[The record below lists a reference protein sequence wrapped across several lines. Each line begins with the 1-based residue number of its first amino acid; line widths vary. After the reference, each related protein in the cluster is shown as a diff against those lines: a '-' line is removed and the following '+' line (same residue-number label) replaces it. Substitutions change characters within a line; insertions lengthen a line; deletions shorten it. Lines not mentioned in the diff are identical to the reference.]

1 MSCCWVC
8 TSDWTDRAAYL
19 DYSTYFTHSSEN
31 NLRKQIIYKI
41 CSQFKTIN
49 YILYVFITTPKSEN
63 IIRKIHRN
71 IHTYSPVHIKNGNWC
86 LYELAVLKLWIKS
99 GRSRNCPNWDSLM
112 LNYSLQKP
120 DFTVTSHN
128 SYLRY
133 LCNGKLILNVDKQF
147 VAFFVKKKIFFFD
160 RSIFIIP

>member
-1 MSCCWVC
+1 MLSNVLEKRDKLGNMSCCWVC

-49 YILYVFITTPKSEN
+49 YILYVL
-63 IIRKIHRN
+63 HRN
-71 IHTYSPVHIKNGNWC
+71 IHTYSPMDTKNSNWY
-86 LYELAVLKLWIKS
+86 LYGLAVLKLWIKS

-147 VAFFVKKKIFFFD
+147 VAFFVKKRYFSLIGQFL
-160 RSIFIIP
+160 